1 MKKYLLF
8 FIIGHFLFGFSPFA
22 FAQGGKVLSLD
33 ALRDSAL
40 QHNVA
45 IRVAHLGVEAAKQQR
60 REALTNYFPNVSATA
75 LAFKAH
81 KGMAEL
87 SIDPSDLLSTELGGT
102 LAQVL
107 PLEILAP
114 LASPIT
120 LSLMEKG
127 AMAGVN
133 AVQPIFAGGQ
143 IVYGN
148 KLARVGEEASELQ
161 LQRAEDAVLLKVE
174 EYYWQLVSLEQ
185 KRRTLDAVDAL
196 LTDLTKDA
204 TTAVKAG
211 VALNNDLLQVQL
223 RKNDVQSQ
231 RLTIDNSTAV
241 VKMTLGQYCG
251 LRDTSFSVETK
262 FDELSPISPPSGG
275 QQGAT
280 WEAALPELPAYQLLQ
295 KQVQAANLQRRMEL
309 GKNLP
314 SVAVGAGV
322 NYHNLLDRDHV
333 FGMVFATASVPI
345 SGWWGGSHALKR
357 KRMELQQAKELLAD
371 NGELMMINM
380 QQTWN
385 NVQEAQ
391 SQLLIARQSIEQAR
405 ENLRIYTDTYRA
417 GTATM
422 SDLLQAQL
430 LYQQSCDRAT
440 DAYIALQT
448 ALLNYRQATGQRT
461 Y

>member
-204 TTAVKAG
+204 TAAVKAG
-211 VALNNDLLQVQL
+211 LVLNNDLLQVQL
-223 RKNDVQSQ
+223 RQNDVQSQ
-231 RLTIDNSTAV
+231 RITIRNSEAV
-241 VKMTLGQYCG
+241 VRLTLSQYCG
-251 LRDTSFSVETK
+251 LHDPNFTIQCPTEEEF
-262 FDELSPISPPSGG
+262 L
-275 QQGAT
+275 A
-280 WEAALPELPAYQLLQ
+280 AALTVQPFTGGEQQALTTLPAYQLLQ
-295 KQVQAANLQRRMEL
+295 KQVQAAELQQRMER
-309 GKNLP
+309 GKQLP
-314 SVAVGAGV
+314 SIAVGAGV
-322 NYHNLLDRDHV
+322 NYHNLLDNNHV
-333 FGMVFATASVPI
+333 FGMIFATASVPI
-345 SGWWGGSHALKR
+345 SDWWGGSHAVRR
-357 KRMELQQAKELLAD
+357 KRLALQQAQEQLNNNA
-371 NGELMMINM
+371 ELMIINM

-385 NVQEAQ
+385 DVTKAQ
-391 SQLLIARQSIEQAR
+391 NQLKLAQQSIEQAR
-405 ENLRIYTDTYRA
+405 ENLRIYTNTYRA

-430 LYQQSCDRAT
+430 LYQQSRDRAT

-448 ALLNYRQATGQRT
+448 ALLSYRQATGQ
-461 Y
+461 